1 MYSAIYN
8 RKKIDDLVDKELNAL
23 GQQLI
28 EAVDFCQN
36 GSAKEEDLQAATQ
49 YYEGPKS
56 MLPFNSL
63 KGVITVLRRI
73 SAMLAKMLAKMLV
86 KQ

>member
-1 MYSAIYN
+1 M
-8 RKKIDDLVDKELNAL
+8 
-23 GQQLI
+23 
-28 EAVDFCQN
+28 DFWQN

-63 KGVITVLRRI
+63 KGVITVLQRM
-73 SAMLAKMLAKMLV
+73 SVMPAKMHAK
-86 KQ
+86 Q